1 MAFAPF
7 DSLPAV
13 KSSLRSTHLGGL
25 HALTIHTP
33 CGRML
38 VSVLLLTHLGSQMI
52 VNSHP
57 YSTQT
62 PLSKVVINA
71 LPLWILSRQHS
82 PLNPTSGH
90 IKDGVQNLP
99 HTKFASSS
107 TRFGIG
113 YEPFDRIPLLVGEV
127 AWIQFFVHVP
137 ILSDRRGLFRQ
148 ALRSK

>member
-13 KSSLRSTHLGGL
+13 KSSLRSTHLGGV

-38 VSVLLLTHLGSQMI
+38 VSVLFLAHLGSQVI

-71 LPLWILSRQHS
+71 LPFWIVSRQHP
-82 PLNPTSGH
+82 PLNPPFRH
-90 IKDGVQNLP
+90 IKDGIQNLL
-99 HTKFASSS
+99 HTKFASS
-107 TRFGIG
+107 
-113 YEPFDRIPLLVGEV
+113 
-127 AWIQFFVHVP
+127 
-137 ILSDRRGLFRQ
+137 
-148 ALRSK
+148 

>member
-33 CGRML
+33 CGRVL
-38 VSVLLLTHLGSQMI
+38 VSVFLFTHLCSQVVM
-52 VNSHP
+52 NPHP
-57 YSTQT
+57 YPTQT

-71 LPLWILSRQHS
+71 LPLWIVSRQHS
-82 PLNPTSGH
+82 PLNPSFRH

-107 TRFGIG
+107 TRFGTW
-113 YEPFDRIPLLVGEV
+113 YQLFDKIPLLIGEV